1 MHGASVFKKEAG
13 EIFHTYST
21 YGRGLDTL
29 NPVYQML
36 DLVPQGRDEDALPYP
51 MDWVKRHDE
60 Y

>member
-1 MHGASVFKKEAG
+1 MSESVNDAG

-21 YGRGLDTL
+21 YSRGLDTL
-29 NPVYQML
+29 NPVYQLL
-36 DLVPQGRDEDALPYP
+36 DLVPQGHDEDALPYP